1 MPADNNAVYST
12 MIRAGNT
19 TYFMDVKEAKNGKRY
34 LSIRENRNDAVGKKQ
49 RSTISVFSESIEMF
63 KQALDEAVAAAQ

>member
-1 MPADNNAVYST
+1 MSADNNAVYST

-19 TYFMDVKEAKNGKRY
+19 TYFLNVKEAKNGKKY
-34 LSIRENRNDAVGKKQ
+34 LSICENRNDAVGKKQ